1 MRRPSVVPPTDRG
14 RVLALVLLLV
24 LIGGLLA
31 ACSDDDPYA
40 GSARHTATDYRAME
54 QKVLN
59 QRARAVRQ
67 DKLRLFLRSVDKGD
81 KPLLA
86 RQKRWF
92 HNLTQLPLQRLDYRV
107 QDLSWPAAGA
117 RPRWGHDVRVPQV
130 TLLMQLRGYDDV
142 PVRRNVG
149 FAFSFDRPRPRIVSD
164 VTATGMPMADDPSPW
179 DLTAISVRESG
190 GVLGVFDRTTAP
202 TAGLVTSVVQQ
213 GMGSLDQALP
223 FSWDHHVV
231 VFDLADQAALASFR
245 DVPGGN
251 IDQLGALSFPVRAR
265 EDGGPLAATR
275 MLLLPSSVRAG
286 EPFLGRITRHE
297 LSHVAIGPRDDGAPV
312 WVSEGIAEYLGARE
326 LPRSQ
331 QIIPTS
337 AVSRAQLRQG
347 GMPRSRD
354 FNGTDQ
360 EWHYALA
367 WMACDYLA
375 ATQGED
381 VLWRLMDAMHAGG
394 KGTRDRFEDR
404 VLLSVTGM
412 DSRELAQKAAARI
425 RAIYG

>member
-1 MRRPSVVPPTDRG
+1 
-14 RVLALVLLLV
+14 
-24 LIGGLLA
+24 
-31 ACSDDDPYA
+31 
-40 GSARHTATDYRAME
+40 ME
-54 QKVLN
+54 QKVLD

-67 DKLRLFLRSVDKGD
+67 DNLRLFLRAVDKRD
-81 KPLLA
+81 KAFVA

-92 HNLTQLPLQRLDYRV
+92 ANLTQLPLERFAYRV
-107 QDLSWPAAGA
+107 QDTAWPAAGTK
-117 RPRWGHDVRVPQV
+117 RWWGHDVRVPEVTQV
-130 TLLMQLRGYDDV
+130 MELQGYDAV
-142 PVRRNVG
+142 PVRRGVG
-149 FAFSFDRPRPRIVSD
+149 FAFRFDGPRPRIVSD
-164 VTATGMPMADDPSPW
+164 QTATGMPMTADPAAW
-179 DLTAISVRESG
+179 DLTALTVREAG
-190 GVLGVFDRTTAP
+190 GVLGIFDRSTESS
-202 TAGLVTSVVQQ
+202 AGLVLGVVQQ
-213 GMGSLDQALP
+213 GMASLDRALP

-231 VFDLADQAALASFR
+231 VFDLGDKAALSSFR

-265 EDGGPLAATR
+265 TDGGALAATR

-331 QIIPTS
+331 QIIPTA
-337 AVSRAQLRQG
+337 AVSRAQLRPG
-347 GMPRSRD
+347 AMPRSAD

-360 EWHYALA
+360 EWHYALS

-375 ATQGED
+375 AKQGED
-381 VLWRLMDAMHAGG
+381 VLWRLMDAMHANG
-394 KGTRDRFEDR
+394 KGTADRFQDR

-412 DSRELAQKAAARI
+412 DSRQLARKAAARI